1 MTLGD
6 LTLPLSYEDAR
17 GYALVFDVPLAQR
30 LAEIHAEHGSNK
42 CRPVPRVL
50 TDGRLMLSADVLT
63 EIEPGGLL
71 HAMWE
76 AADKAVL
83 NAAVE
88 VLPWA
93 DAVAL
98 LPPDQPE
105 PTAPASSPTLS
116 PTAAPSGGGMLAP
129 GVAPSLGGAIRR

>member
-6 LTLPLSYEDAR
+6 LPLPISYDDAR
-17 GYALVFDVPLAQR
+17 QWALVFTPALAGR
-30 LAEIHAEHGSNK
+30 LAELHAIHGTNK
-42 CRPVPRVL
+42 CVPVPRTL

-63 EIEPGGLL
+63 EVMPGGLL
-71 HAMWE
+71 AAMWE

-83 NAAVE
+83 NAQVE

-98 LPPDQPE
+98 LPAE
-105 PTAPASSPTLS
+105 
-116 PTAAPSGGGMLAP
+116 
-129 GVAPSLGGAIRR
+129 

>member
-6 LTLPLSYEDAR
+6 FTLPISYEEAR
-17 GYALVFDVPLAQR
+17 QWALVFDGELAQR

-42 CRPVPRVL
+42 CRPMPSVM
-50 TDGRLMLSADVLT
+50 TDGRLMLCADLLT
-63 EIEPGGLL
+63 EVMPGGLL

-83 NAAVE
+83 NASVE
-88 VLPWA
+88 VMPWA

-98 LPPDQPE
+98 LPPD
-105 PTAPASSPTLS
+105 PAL
-116 PTAAPSGGGMLAP
+116 
-129 GVAPSLGGAIRR
+129 